1 MTFVVD
7 GAHQINESCKL
18 VVCYSA
24 SDGVGSINE
33 CNIASATPMNP
44 PLRIQPNP
52 FRFLLYA
59 EWLMI
64 ATCFSFA
71 LKESF
76 EEEHLPVQHMLVL
89 GILSVMAALLPSGK
103 HFYKVF
109 YIAIEIALIFYGA
122 TIGYLHVLPTLYFI
136 VLIQSCFLFEPPGR
150 WAVAALSFLLFIVH
164 QVRYVQ
170 SITLLVQPGDRQL
183 FWMHLIA
190 ETLIFGLSLFF
201 VLRLVSTLLSER
213 QTKEQLAAA
222 HEQLQ
227 QYALQIEDLAAV
239 RERNRIARDIHD
251 SLGHALTALSVQLQ
265 TAGKLWQHN
274 PAKAEQFLV
283 QAQQLAATAMKEV
296 RQSVSTLR
304 ADAREEQPLEEA
316 ITSLVED
323 FRQGT
328 GVSTSTRINISTS
341 VPSQV
346 VKTLYRIVQEALTN
360 IYKHAQ
366 ATQVGIQVSTTP
378 DSVHLCIED
387 NGKGFRL
394 DRQAITGF
402 GLQGMQERVTA
413 LNGYFHLETKPESGC
428 RITVELPLREATP

>member
-1 MTFVVD
+1 M
-7 GAHQINESCKL
+7 INESCKFA
-18 VVCYSA
+18 VCRSTFDA
-24 SDGVGSINE
+24 VGSINE
-33 CNIASATPMNP
+33 GSTSTAAPMNP
-44 PLRIQPNP
+44 PFKVQPNP

-59 EWLMI
+59 EWVMI

-71 LKESF
+71 FMESF
-76 EEEHLPVQHMLVL
+76 EKEHLPVQHMLVL
-89 GILSVMAALLPSGK
+89 SILSVMAALLPSGK
-103 HFYKVF
+103 HLYKVF
-109 YIAIEIALIFYGA
+109 YVAIEIALIFYGA
-122 TIGYLHVLPTLYFI
+122 TLGYLHVLPTLYLI

-150 WAVAALSFLLFIVH
+150 WAVAGLSFLLFLVH

-170 SITLLVQPGDRQL
+170 NITLLVQPGDRHL

-201 VLRLVSTLLSER
+201 VLKLVSTLLSER
-213 QTKEQLAAA
+213 QIKEQLAAA

-265 TAGKLWQHN
+265 TASKLWQHN
-274 PAKAEQFLV
+274 PAKAEPFLV
-283 QAQQLAATAMKEV
+283 QAQRLSTTAMKEV
-296 RQSVSTLR
+296 RQSVSALR

-316 ITSLVED
+316 IKSLVDD

-328 GVSTSTRINISTS
+328 DIVTSTTINLSTP
-341 VPSQV
+341 VPPQV

-366 ATQVGIQVSTTP
+366 ATEVKVQVSTTP
-378 DSVHLCIED
+378 DNVRLCIED
-387 NGKGFRL
+387 DGKGFRL
-394 DRQAITGF
+394 DQQHITGF
-402 GLQGMQERVTA
+402 GLQGMRERVAA
-413 LNGYFHLETKPESGC
+413 LDGELQLEAEPKAGC
-428 RITVELPLREATP
+428 HITVDLPLRTALQTPS